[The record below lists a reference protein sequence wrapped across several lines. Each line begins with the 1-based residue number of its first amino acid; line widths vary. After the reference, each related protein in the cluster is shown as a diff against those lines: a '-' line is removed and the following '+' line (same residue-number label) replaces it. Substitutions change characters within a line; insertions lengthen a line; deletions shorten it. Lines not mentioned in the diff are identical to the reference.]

1 MKYEKITTGTFLERP
16 NRFVAHVLIGG
27 EMHICHVKNTGRC
40 KELLIPGAKVVL
52 SEGANPSRKTKYDLI
67 AVWKGDM
74 LVNMDSQAPNKVF
87 GEWAMNTPF
96 PENLTLLRPE
106 STWGKSRF
114 DFYYEAGDEKGYIE
128 VKGVTLERGGVCAFP
143 DAPTTRGA
151 RHIRELIE
159 VKKAGMGAHLAF
171 VIQMP
176 GMKYLELNYKTDPD
190 FARAME
196 DANREGVNIIAL
208 ECSVTENTLEIC
220 GKIPVHLSI

>member
-1 MKYEKITTGTFLERP
+1 MKYDKITTGIFLERP

-27 EMHICHVKNTGRC
+27 EMHVCHVKNTGRC
-40 KELLIPGAKVVL
+40 KELLTHGAKVVL
-52 SEGANPSRKTKYDLI
+52 SEGANPSRKTKYDLV

-74 LVNMDSQAPNKVF
+74 LINMDSQAPNKVF
-87 GEWAMNTPF
+87 GEWATKTPF

-114 DFYYEAGDEKGYIE
+114 DFYYEAGSEKGYIE
-128 VKGVTLERGGVCAFP
+128 VKGVTLEHDGVCAFP

-159 VKKAGMGAHLAF
+159 VKRAGMSAHLVF

-176 GMKYLELNYKTDPD
+176 GMKYIEPNYATDPD

-196 DANREGVNIIAL
+196 DAKREGVNIIAL
-208 ECSVTENTLEIC
+208 GCRVTENTLDIC
-220 GKIPVHLSI
+220 EKIPVHLSI

>member
-1 MKYEKITTGTFLERP
+1 MKYEKITTGTFVERP
-16 NRFVAHVLIGG
+16 NRFVAHVLISG
-27 EMHICHVKNTGRC
+27 EMHVCHVKNTGRC
-40 KELLIPGAKVVL
+40 KELLTPGANVVL
-52 SEGANPSRKTKYDLI
+52 SEGANPARKTKYDLI

-87 GEWAMNTPF
+87 GEWARKTPF

-106 STWGKSRF
+106 SVWGKSRF
-114 DFYYEAGDEKGYIE
+114 DFYYEAGSEKGYIE
-128 VKGVTLERGGVCAFP
+128 VKGVTLEHDGVCAFP

-159 VKKAGMGAHLAF
+159 VKKAGLGAHLAF

-176 GMKYLELNYKTDPD
+176 GMKCLKPNYKTDPD

-196 DANREGVNIIAL
+196 NAKREGVNIIAL
-208 ECSVTENTLEIC
+208 GCKVEKDSLEIC
-220 GKIPVHLSI
+220 ENIPINLDI